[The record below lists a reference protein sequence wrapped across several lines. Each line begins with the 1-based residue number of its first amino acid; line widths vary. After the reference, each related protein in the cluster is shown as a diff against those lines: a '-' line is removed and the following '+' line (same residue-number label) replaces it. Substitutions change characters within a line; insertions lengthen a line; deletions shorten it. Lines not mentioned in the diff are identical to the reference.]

1 MMMINFLKTLIWMVV
16 PILLAAFPGEDAV
29 ISALPRYET
38 SVFYTT
44 GEFQDFT
51 DYGVFTYDSLS
62 ADDLTATGYF
72 SEADSEDVAELLAYV
87 ANFEEWVAAVGGEL
101 EENYD
106 FDASVVSEGDYF
118 YIDTKYDP
126 EGVYSGK
133 FDHYTIYFFDVEQMT
148 LYYFHSNI

>member
-16 PILLAAFPGEDAV
+16 PILLAACPSGDAV
-29 ISALPRYET
+29 ISVLPQYET
-38 SVFYTT
+38 SVIYTS

-106 FDASVVSEGDYF
+106 FDASAVSEGDYF

-148 LYYFHSNI
+148 LFYFPSNI